1 MGVKEFKDIIFFA
14 SFINFFRPVILSL
27 LKLPTNMYDPLFE
40 LILRQ
45 LDESNSTEAPPDNED
60 DPTGGNSTDTGGDDT
75 ADNGT
80 QTSPLD
86 QLMAYQKW
94 GYVILAVVILFC
106 FCFTWRC
113 CKRRRDRRNL
123 ELDSA
128 RADNVLG
135 DMAMV
140 PTHDTDDEDA
150 ELI

>member
-1 MGVKEFKDIIFFA
+1 MF
-14 SFINFFRPVILSL
+14 
-27 LKLPTNMYDPLFE
+27 DPLVE
-40 LILRQ
+40 LFIRA
-45 LDESNSTEAPPDNED
+45 LDDSNSTDV
-60 DPTGGNSTDTGGDDT
+60 DPNDKTGNSTDTGADT
-75 ADNGT
+75 NSGESLVDE
-80 QTSPLD
+80 
-86 QLMAYQKW
+86 LMAYQKF

-106 FCFTWRC
+106 LCCTWRC

-140 PTHDTDDEDA
+140 PTEELDEDA